1 MRLCVFLLVFIF
13 LTSCIYIDNDETI
26 NDSRFNNENSSNNDV
41 VKEQSVY
48 NEFLIKISELSNID
62 SPKFSIV
69 VYKNNEVSQ
78 NLNIPDDMDEYLSFD
93 RRFFTVEDVNF
104 DGYEDFYFIDYM
116 GMVNSSKIVYLYNP
130 SNEKFEIKEDYRSIT
145 SPQFD
150 TNYQIVKAFNR
161 GSASYHESENYIFL
175 DKKLTRISKTVEDQQ
190 NDAYRYIVYD
200 GDKEV
205 EINET
210 LRKVKLYIA
219 FFKTQKFNISID
231 LLENGKYRYAS
242 WSASKNLRNNP
253 DLVLKNG
260 FKKETENE
268 ISYKFQKGEFSY
280 LCTLYKLTNDG
291 QLNVFQNQ
299 KEILLE
305 KASVFIIPNELKTY
319 IGKQHKV
326 TLDIKKKI

>member
-1 MRLCVFLLVFIF
+1 MRISIILLIHI
-13 LTSCIYIDNDETI
+13 LLSAC
-26 NDSRFNNENSSNNDV
+26 NNSNNDAAITN
-41 VKEQSVY
+41 SI
-48 NEFLIKISELSNID
+48 NEKNTSLKNDFIKNPAIHNKFSIKISELSNVE

-69 VYKNNEVSQ
+69 VYKNNEVLQ
-78 NLNIPDDMDEYLSFD
+78 NLNIPDDMDLNLSFD

-104 DGYEDFYFIDYM
+104 DGYEDFYFTDFM
-116 GMVNSSKIVYLYNP
+116 GMVNSSKIVYIYNP
-130 SNEKFEIKEDYRSIT
+130 FNKKFEIREDYRSIT

-161 GSASYHESENYIFL
+161 VSASYHESENYIFI

-210 LRKVKLYIA
+210 LRKVKVYIA

-291 QLNVFQNQ
+291 QLKVFQNQ

-326 TLDIKKKI
+326 TLDIKNN

>member
-1 MRLCVFLLVFIF
+1 MLSACN
-13 LTSCIYIDNDETI
+13 Y
-26 NDSRFNNENSSNNDV
+26 SNNDAAIINV
-41 VKEQSVY
+41 INQKDNSSYNDLVNEQYVH
-48 NEFLIKISELSNID
+48 NEFLIKISDLSNIE
-62 SPKFSIV
+62 STKFSIV

-78 NLNIPDDMDEYLSFD
+78 NLNIPDDMDEYLTFD
-93 RRFFTVEDVNF
+93 RRFFTLEDVNF
-104 DGYEDFYFIDYM
+104 DGYEDFHFIDYM
-116 GMVNSSKIVYLYNP
+116 GMVNSSKIVYIYNP
-130 SNEKFEIKEDYRSIT
+130 SNEKFEIKEDYRSII

-175 DKKLTRISKTVEDQQ
+175 DKKLTRISKTVEDQK
-190 NDAYRYIVYD
+190 NDVYRYIVYD

-210 LRKVKLYIA
+210 LRKVKVYLA

-231 LLENGKYRYAS
+231 LLENDKYRYAS

-280 LCTLYKLTNDG
+280 LCTLYKLTNNG
-291 QLNVFQNQ
+291 QLKVFQNQ

-319 IGKQHKV
+319 KGKQHKV
-326 TLDIKKKI
+326 TLDIKNN

>member
-1 MRLCVFLLVFIF
+1 MRISIILLIHI
-13 LTSCIYIDNDETI
+13 LLSACNNSNNDAAI
-26 NDSRFNNENSSNNDV
+26 ANSIKQKNNSSNNDV
-41 VKEQSVY
+41 VQEQSVY

-93 RRFFTVEDVNF
+93 KRFFTVEDVNF

-175 DKKLTRISKTVEDQQ
+175 DKKLTRISKTVEDQK
-190 NDAYRYIVYD
+190 NDVYRYI
-200 GDKEV
+200 
-205 EINET
+205 I
-210 LRKVKLYIA
+210 
-219 FFKTQKFNISID
+219 
-231 LLENGKYRYAS
+231 
-242 WSASKNLRNNP
+242 
-253 DLVLKNG
+253 
-260 FKKETENE
+260 
-268 ISYKFQKGEFSY
+268 
-280 LCTLYKLTNDG
+280 
-291 QLNVFQNQ
+291 
-299 KEILLE
+299 
-305 KASVFIIPNELKTY
+305 
-319 IGKQHKV
+319 
-326 TLDIKKKI
+326 

>member
-1 MRLCVFLLVFIF
+1 
-13 LTSCIYIDNDETI
+13 
-26 NDSRFNNENSSNNDV
+26 
-41 VKEQSVY
+41 
-48 NEFLIKISELSNID
+48 
-62 SPKFSIV
+62 
-69 VYKNNEVSQ
+69 
-78 NLNIPDDMDEYLSFD
+78 MDEYLSFD
-93 RRFFTVEDVNF
+93 KRFFTVEDVNF

-175 DKKLTRISKTVEDQQ
+175 DKKLTRISKTVEDKK
-190 NDAYRYIVYD
+190 NDVYRYIVYD

-210 LRKVKLYIA
+210 LRKVKVYLA

-231 LLENGKYRYAS
+231 LLENDKYRYAS

-280 LCTLYKLTNDG
+280 LCTLYKLTNNG
-291 QLNVFQNQ
+291 QLKVFQNQ

-319 IGKQHKV
+319 KGKQHKV
-326 TLDIKKKI
+326 TLDIKNN